1 MTSAAATVRHS
12 LANLLRN
19 LRAGLRLAAFLRVER
34 LAFRID
40 LPQLL
45 LLFGVSALIDI
56 VGDALRIDEP
66 RMFSLFGAG
75 SELYAAALLLFTSAI
90 ISLINRQRDL
100 ALAIPVLV
108 LASLP
113 VVQVLHYTLIIVA
126 TDPAGLAIASMFENI
141 VILWIVM
148 VLIRCVAVAFAPP
161 PMYPWLR
168 AIGAGLLLASPIWF
182 ANMLFPNAPWWQE
195 GTAPVTEGGLNAG
208 SEAVLATQSFV
219 LNHVLDGLQEERPG
233 RTDLYFVGFAP
244 YGREDVFRKDVDAA
258 QRVMDARWGTTG
270 RSVLLINN
278 PQTLI
283 SAPFATMTNLR
294 ESLNEIGSIIDREDD
309 VVMVYL
315 ASHGSSDHRL
325 AAWQPPLSLVELTPV
340 GLKQLLDDAGIKWR
354 IIVVSSCYSGGFI
367 APLKNEHTL
376 IITASQADRVS
387 FGCDDRS
394 DATFFGE
401 ALFQAGLARDDTFEA
416 AFATAQ
422 SRVDAREKGQGYT
435 PPSNPQIDMGSEM
448 AGKLKYLGRRG
459 GGAGATVR
467 ASRAPDQG

>member
-1 MTSAAATVRHS
+1 MTPVAATVPHT

-19 LRAGLRLAAFLRVER
+19 LRAGLRLAAFLRVDR

-40 LPQLL
+40 LPQVL
-45 LLFGVSALIDI
+45 LLFVVSALIDI

-75 SELYAAALLLFTSAI
+75 SEFYAAALLLFTSAI
-90 ISLINRQRDL
+90 IALLNRQRDL

-126 TDPAGLAIASMFENI
+126 TDPAGLAIASMLENV

-148 VLIRCVAVAFAPP
+148 VLIRCVSVAFAPP

-168 AIGAGLLLASPIWF
+168 AIGAGLLLASPIWS

-195 GTAPVTEGGLNAG
+195 GGIPVADTGLNAG

-219 LNHVLDGLQEERPG
+219 LNHALDSLQEERPG

-270 RSVLLINN
+270 RSVVLVNN

-294 ESLNEIGSIIDREDD
+294 ETLNELGSIIDTEDD

-315 ASHGSSDHRL
+315 ASHGSADHRL
-325 AAWQPPLSLVELTPV
+325 AAWQPPLALVELTPT

-354 IIVVSSCYSGGFI
+354 IIVVSACYSGGYI

-376 IITASQADRVS
+376 IITASQSERVS
-387 FGCDDRS
+387 FGCGDRS

-401 ALFQAGLARDDTFEA
+401 AFFQQGLARDDTFEA

-422 SRVDAREKGQGYT
+422 ARVDAREKGAGYT
-435 PPSNPQIDMGSEM
+435 PPSNPQIDLGSAM
-448 AGKLKYLGRRG
+448 AGKLTSRGRRG

-467 ASRAPDQG
+467 AHKGPGVG

>member
-1 MTSAAATVRHS
+1 
-12 LANLLRN
+12 
-19 LRAGLRLAAFLRVER
+19 AG
-34 LAFRID
+34 
-40 LPQLL
+40 P
-45 LLFGVSALIDI
+45 AL
-56 VGDALRIDEP
+56 
-66 RMFSLFGAG
+66 G
-75 SELYAAALLLFTSAI
+75 SML
-90 ISLINRQRDL
+90 
-100 ALAIPVLV
+100 
-108 LASLP
+108 
-113 VVQVLHYTLIIVA
+113 
-126 TDPAGLAIASMFENI
+126 ENA

-148 VLIRCVAVAFAPP
+148 VLIRCVAIGFAPP
-161 PMYPWLR
+161 LQYPWLR
-168 AIGAGLLLASPIWF
+168 AIGAGLLLAAPIWF
-182 ANMLFPNAPWWQE
+182 ANVLFPNAPWWQE
-195 GTAPVTEGGLNAG
+195 GAAPAMDGGLNAG

-219 LNHVLDGLQEERPG
+219 LSHALDSLQEERPG

-294 ESLNEIGSIIDREDD
+294 ETLNEIGSIIDPEDD

-325 AAWQPPLSLVELTPV
+325 AAWQPPLSLVELTPA

-354 IIVVSSCYSGGFI
+354 IIVVSSCYSGGYI

-387 FGCDDRS
+387 FGCGERS

-401 ALFQAGLARDDTFEA
+401 AFFQQGLARDDTFEA

-422 SRVDAREKGQGYT
+422 TRVDAREKGEGYT
-435 PPSNPQIDMGSEM
+435 PPSNPQIEMGSAM
-448 AGKLKYLGRRG
+448 AGKLKALGRRG
-459 GGAGATVR
+459 VGSGATVR
-467 ASRAPDQG
+467 AAKVPDHG

>member
-1 MTSAAATVRHS
+1 MTPVAAPVLYALS
-12 LANLLRN
+12 NLLRN
-19 LRAGLRLAAFLRVER
+19 LRAGLRLATFLRIDR

-40 LPQLL
+40 LPQVL

-66 RMFSLFGAG
+66 RMFSLLGAG
-75 SELYAAALLLFTSAI
+75 SEFYAAALLLFTSAI
-90 ISLINRQRDL
+90 IALINRQRDL
-100 ALAIPVLV
+100 ALAIPVLA

-113 VVQVLHYTLIIVA
+113 AVQILHYALVIMA
-126 TDPAGLAIASMFENI
+126 DDPAGLAIATLLESF

-161 PMYPWLR
+161 PAFPWLR

-182 ANMLFPNAPWWQE
+182 ANVLFPNAPWWQE
-195 GTAPVTEGGLNAG
+195 VSGPVNEGGMNAG
-208 SEAVLATQSFV
+208 SEAVLATQAFV
-219 LNHVLDGLQEERPG
+219 LNHALDSLQEERPG

-244 YGREDVFRKDVDAA
+244 WGREDVFRKDVDAA
-258 QRVMDARWGTTG
+258 QRVMDSRWGTSG
-270 RSVLLINN
+270 RSLLLINN

-283 SAPFATMTNLR
+283 TAPFATVTNLR
-294 ESLNEIGSIIDREDD
+294 ESLNEIGSIIDTEDD

-315 ASHGSSDHRL
+315 ASHGSPDHRL
-325 AAWQPPLSLVELTPV
+325 AASQPPLSLVELTPV

-354 IIVVSSCYSGGFI
+354 IIVVSACYSGGYI
-367 APLKNEHTL
+367 APLRDDYTL
-376 IITASQADRVS
+376 VITASQADRVS
-387 FGCDDRS
+387 FGCGDRS

-401 ALFQAGLARDDTFEA
+401 AFFQQGMARDDTFTA

-422 SRVDAREKGQGYT
+422 ARVDAREKGEGYA
-435 PPSNPQIDMGSEM
+435 PPSNPQIDMGREM
-448 AGKLKYLGRRG
+448 AGKLKALGRRG

-467 ASRAPDQG
+467 APRAPEHG

>member
-1 MTSAAATVRHS
+1 MPPAASVRQP

-40 LPQLL
+40 LPQVL
-45 LLFGVSALIDI
+45 LLFVVSALIDI

-66 RMFSLFGAG
+66 RIFSLFGAG

-90 ISLINRQRDL
+90 IALLNRQRDL

-113 VVQVLHYTLIIVA
+113 VVQVLHYTLLIAA
-126 TDPAGLAIASMFENI
+126 TQPAGLAMVSLLEN
-141 VILWIVM
+141 VMILWIVM
-148 VLIRCVAVAFAPP
+148 MLIRSVAVAFAPP

-182 ANMLFPNAPWWQE
+182 ANVLFPNMPWWQE
-195 GTAPVTEGGLNAG
+195 AASPVSGGGMNAG
-208 SEAVLATQSFV
+208 SEAVLATQAFV
-219 LNHVLDGLQEERPG
+219 LNHALDSLQEERPG

-258 QRVMDARWGTTG
+258 QKVMDSRWGTTG

-283 SAPFATMTNLR
+283 TAPFATVTNLR
-294 ESLNEIGSIIDREDD
+294 ETLNEIGSLIDPEND

-315 ASHGSSDHRL
+315 ASHGSADHRL
-325 AAWQPPLSLVELTPV
+325 AAWQPPLSLVELTPT

-354 IIVVSSCYSGGFI
+354 IIVVSACYSGGYI
-367 APLKNEHTL
+367 APLKDEHSL
-376 IITASQADRVS
+376 VITASQADRVS

-401 ALFQAGLARDDTFEA
+401 AFFQQGLARDDTFEA
-416 AFATAQ
+416 AFATAHA
-422 SRVDAREKGQGYT
+422 RVDAREKGEGYT

-448 AGKLKYLGRRG
+448 AGKLKSLGRRG

-467 ASRAPDQG
+467 AHRGPRVG